1 MYKQWN
7 PSKQPFTNRQI
18 AYQVNH
24 IMESAAESCCG
35 GCVLSQENVLAEELQ
50 LQIGLIWTQTGFF
63 LPLHDMQTLR

>member
-50 LQIGLIWTQTGFF
+50 LQIGLI
-63 LPLHDMQTLR
+63 